1 MHLDWPH
8 PPPRREDQRPLV
20 TQSVTL
26 SKLLA
31 TSIFIETPDHWK
43 FQIRAVNKD
52 RAQKRLCPV
61 IQEKQIFLPAR

>member
-8 PPPRREDQRPLV
+8 PQPRRGDQQPLV
-20 TQSVTL
+20 TQLVTL
-26 SKLLA
+26 SKQMA

-43 FQIRAVNKD
+43 VQIRAVNKD

-61 IQEKQIFLPAR
+61 FQDKQIFLPAR